1 MSGWI
6 FFWGALLLVTLM
18 FYTVMVVYVSI
29 GGFKDIRQMFRS
41 LSGDGDDKPEQ
52 EGDDE
57 SH

>member
-6 FFWGALLLVTLM
+6 FFWGALLLVTLL

-41 LSGDGDDKPEQ
+41 LSGDGDDKPER

>member
-6 FFWGALLLVTLM
+6 FFWGALLLVTLVS
-18 FYTVMVVYVSI
+18 YTVMVVYVSI

-41 LSGDGDDKPEQ
+41 LSGDGDDKPER

-57 SH
+57 SY

>member
-1 MSGWI
+1 MDGWI
-6 FFWGALLLVTLM
+6 DFWGALLVATLVFYALM
-18 FYTVMVVYVSI
+18 VLYVSI

-41 LSGDGDDKPEQ
+41 LSGDGDDKPER

>member
-6 FFWGALLLVTLM
+6 FFWGALLLVTLVS
-18 FYTVMVVYVSI
+18 YTVMVVYVSI

-41 LSGDGDDKPEQ
+41 LSGDGDDKPER

>member
-1 MSGWI
+1 MNEWI
-6 FFWGALLLVTLM
+6 FFWGFLLIVTLM

-41 LSGDGDDKPEQ
+41 LSGDGDDKPERE
-52 EGDDE
+52 EGDE

>member
-1 MSGWI
+1 MNGWI
-6 FFWGALLLVTLM
+6 FFWGGLLLVTLV
-18 FYTVMVVYVSI
+18 FYTVMVMYVSL

-41 LSGDGDDKPEQ
+41 LSGNSENKPEQ

>member
-1 MSGWI
+1 MNEWI
-6 FFWGALLLVTLM
+6 FFWGSLLIVTLL

-41 LSGDGDDKPEQ
+41 LSGDRDDKPER

>member
-1 MSGWI
+1 MNEWI
-6 FFWGALLLVTLM
+6 FFWGSLLIVTLL

-41 LSGDGDDKPEQ
+41 LSGDGDDKPER

>member
-18 FYTVMVVYVSI
+18 FYTVMVVYVAI
-29 GGFKDIRQMFRS
+29 GGFKDIRLMFRS
-41 LSGDGDDKPEQ
+41 LSGDGDDKPER

>member
-1 MSGWI
+1 MDGWI
-6 FFWGALLLVTLM
+6 DFWGALLVATLV
-18 FYTVMVVYVSI
+18 FYALMVVYVSI

-41 LSGDGDDKPEQ
+41 LSGDGDDKPER

>member
-1 MSGWI
+1 MNEWI
-6 FFWGALLLVTLM
+6 FFWGALLLVTLV

-41 LSGDGDDKPEQ
+41 LSGDGDDKPER